1 MKVSRSCTLKK
12 YLQNYFCDVTYQNY
26 HRPLIRIQH
35 LPWFLGWRSNNKW
48 NWFYFLSEHTRSQE
62 KYCCYFSII
71 VLFANALRY
80 VSKFTIVTFQ
90 KSRNYIMVTF
100 APKSIGWQDNTRA
113 EFSTAYVG
121 ILLNNK
127 RTSFKLKIRPQKHTF
142 RCNKYTK
149 AILVIVESN
158 KH

>member
-1 MKVSRSCTLKK
+1 M
-12 YLQNYFCDVTYQNY
+12 
-26 HRPLIRIQH
+26 
-35 LPWFLGWRSNNKW
+35 
-48 NWFYFLSEHTRSQE
+48 
-62 KYCCYFSII
+62 
-71 VLFANALRY
+71 
-80 VSKFTIVTFQ
+80 SKFTIVTFQ

-100 APKSIGWQDNTRA
+100 APKSIGWQDKTRA
-113 EFSTAYVG
+113 EFSTAHVG

-127 RTSFKLKIRPQKHTF
+127 RTSFKLKIRTPKHAF